1 MIQRNEYIA
10 QLEAYKDKQ
19 IIKVIT
25 GLRRSGKTTLMEI
38 YEEKLMASGVSS
50 DQIIHLNFE
59 DVDNDYIEDYK
70 ILYQEVKA
78 RLIPD
83 RMNYV
88 ILDEVQYVSGFE
100 RAIDSLHI
108 KKNCDVYITG
118 SNSKLLSG
126 DLATL
131 LSGRY
136 VEINVLPLSFKEY
149 VSVKGKDEHLDKLF
163 FDYIRTSSFPFVVQL
178 DTAWSIQ
185 QYLSSIYDSVVLKD
199 IIGRKKSIDTGI
211 LNRIIRFLFDS
222 IGSESSA
229 SRIAGMLTSSGRKI
243 SVPTVDVYLEAVVDS
258 FLFYKA
264 ERYDIKGKGL
274 LSTNP
279 KYYAADIGLRRTVL
293 GSKPGDV
300 GHLLENIV
308 YIELL
313 RRGYKTYVGKAGKTE
328 VDFVAF
334 GENGPEYYQVA
345 YTVRDADG
353 SIFEREL
360 RPLLSIHDHNPK
372 YLLTMDYE
380 DVVNHN
386 GIKQVYVLDWLLKKP
401 VK

>member
-1 MIQRNEYIA
+1 MVPRSEYIS

-38 YEEKLMASGVSS
+38 YKESLIASGVSLE
-50 DQIIHLNFE
+50 QIIHLNFE
-59 DVDNDYIEDYK
+59 DVDNAYIEDYRL
-70 ILYQEVKA
+70 LYQEVKT

-83 RMNYV
+83 KMNYV

-100 RAIDSLHI
+100 RAIDSLYI
-108 KKNCDVYITG
+108 RKNCDVYITG

-149 VSVKGKDEHLDKLF
+149 VSAKEEKSRIDMLF
-163 FDYIRTSSFPFVVQL
+163 SNYVQTSSFPFVLQL
-178 DTAWSIQ
+178 DTTWSIQ

-199 IIGRKKSIDTGI
+199 IIGRRKSVDVSI

-222 IGSESSA
+222 IGSEISA
-229 SRIAGMLTSSGRKI
+229 NRIAGTLTSSGRKI
-243 SVPTVDVYLEAVVDS
+243 SVPTVDIYLKAVVDS
-258 FLFYKA
+258 FLFYKT
-264 ERYDIKGKGL
+264 ERYDIKGKEL

-279 KYYAADIGLRRTVL
+279 KYYAADIGLRRAVL
-293 GSKPGDV
+293 GSKAGDA

-308 YIELL
+308 YLELI
-313 RRGYKTYVGKAGKTE
+313 RRGYKTYVGKTGNAE
-328 VDFVAF
+328 VDFIAF

-345 YTVRDADG
+345 YTVRYADG
-353 SIFEREL
+353 SILEREL

-372 YLLTMDYE
+372 YLLTMDYGTIE
-380 DVVNHN
+380 NYD
-386 GIKQVYVLDWLLKKP
+386 GIKQVYVLDWLLK
-401 VK
+401 

>member
-1 MIQRNEYIA
+1 MVPRSEYIS

-38 YEEKLMASGVSS
+38 YKESLIASGVSLE
-50 DQIIHLNFE
+50 QIIHINFE
-59 DVDNDYIEDYK
+59 DVDHAYIEDYRL
-70 ILYQEVKA
+70 LYQEVKT

-83 RMNYV
+83 KMNYV

-100 RAIDSLHI
+100 RAIDSLYI
-108 KKNCDVYITG
+108 RKNCDVYITG

-149 VSVKGKDEHLDKLF
+149 VSAKEEKSRIDILF
-163 FDYIRTSSFPFVVQL
+163 SNYVQTSSFPFVLQL
-178 DTAWSIQ
+178 DTTWSIQ

-199 IIGRKKSIDTGI
+199 IIGRRKSVDVSI

-222 IGSESSA
+222 IGSEISA
-229 SRIAGMLTSSGRKI
+229 NRIAGTLTSSGRKI
-243 SVPTVDVYLEAVVDS
+243 SVPTVDIYLKAVVDS
-258 FLFYKA
+258 FLFYKT
-264 ERYDIKGKGL
+264 ERYDIKGKEL

-279 KYYAADIGLRRTVL
+279 KYYAADIGLRRAVL
-293 GSKPGDV
+293 GSKAGDA

-308 YIELL
+308 YLELI
-313 RRGYKTYVGKAGKTE
+313 RRGYKTYVGKTGNAE
-328 VDFVAF
+328 VDFIAF

-353 SIFEREL
+353 SILEREL

-372 YLLTMDYE
+372 YLLTMDYGTIE
-380 DVVNHN
+380 NYD
-386 GIKQVYVLDWLLKKP
+386 GIKQVYVLDWLLK
-401 VK
+401 

>member
-1 MIQRNEYIA
+1 MVPRSEYIS

-38 YEEKLMASGVSS
+38 YKESLIASGVSLE
-50 DQIIHLNFE
+50 QIIHINFE
-59 DVDNDYIEDYK
+59 DVDNAYIEDYRL
-70 ILYQEVKA
+70 LYQEVKT

-83 RMNYV
+83 KMNYV

-100 RAIDSLHI
+100 RAIDSLYI
-108 KKNCDVYITG
+108 RKNCDVYITG

-149 VSVKGKDEHLDKLF
+149 VSAKEEKSRIDMLF
-163 FDYIRTSSFPFVVQL
+163 SNYVQTSSFPFVLQL
-178 DTAWSIQ
+178 DTTWSIQ

-199 IIGRKKSIDTGI
+199 IIGRRKSVDVSI

-222 IGSESSA
+222 IGSEISA
-229 SRIAGMLTSSGRKI
+229 NRIAGTLTSSGRKI
-243 SVPTVDVYLEAVVDS
+243 SVPTVDIYLKAVVDS
-258 FLFYKA
+258 FLFYKT
-264 ERYDIKGKGL
+264 ERYDIKGKEL

-279 KYYAADIGLRRTVL
+279 KYYAADIGLRRAVL
-293 GSKPGDV
+293 GSKAGDA

-308 YIELL
+308 YLELI
-313 RRGYKTYVGKAGKTE
+313 RRGYKTYVGKTGNAE
-328 VDFVAF
+328 VDFIAF

-353 SIFEREL
+353 SILEQ
-360 RPLLSIHDHNPK
+360 RP
-372 YLLTMDYE
+372 E
-380 DVVNHN
+380 
-386 GIKQVYVLDWLLKKP
+386 Q
-401 VK
+401 

>member
-1 MIQRNEYIA
+1 MVPRSEYIS

-38 YEEKLMASGVSS
+38 YKESLIASGVSLE
-50 DQIIHLNFE
+50 QIIHINFE
-59 DVDNDYIEDYK
+59 DVDNAYIEDYRL
-70 ILYQEVKA
+70 LYQEVKT

-83 RMNYV
+83 KMNYV

-100 RAIDSLHI
+100 RAIDSLYI
-108 KKNCDVYITG
+108 RKNCDVYITG

-149 VSVKGKDEHLDKLF
+149 VSAKEEKSRIDMLF
-163 FDYIRTSSFPFVVQL
+163 SNYVQTSSFPFVLQL
-178 DTAWSIQ
+178 DTTWSIQ

-199 IIGRKKSIDTGI
+199 IIGRRKSVDVSI

-222 IGSESSA
+222 IGSEISA
-229 SRIAGMLTSSGRKI
+229 NRIAGTLTSSGRKI
-243 SVPTVDVYLEAVVDS
+243 SVPTVDIYLKAVVDS
-258 FLFYKA
+258 FLFYKT
-264 ERYDIKGKGL
+264 ERYDIKGKEL

-279 KYYAADIGLRRTVL
+279 KYYAADIGLRRAVL
-293 GSKPGDV
+293 GSKAGDA

-308 YIELL
+308 YLELI
-313 RRGYKTYVGKAGKTE
+313 RRGYKTYVGKTGNAE
-328 VDFVAF
+328 VDFIAF

-353 SIFEREL
+353 SILEREL

-372 YLLTMDYE
+372 YLLTMDYGTIE
-380 DVVNHN
+380 NYD
-386 GIKQVYVLDWLLKKP
+386 GIKQVYVLDWLLK
-401 VK
+401 

>member
-1 MIQRNEYIA
+1 MVPRSEYIS

-38 YEEKLMASGVSS
+38 YKESLIASGVSLE
-50 DQIIHLNFE
+50 QIIHLNFE
-59 DVDNDYIEDYK
+59 DVDNAYIEDYRL
-70 ILYQEVKA
+70 LYQEVKT

-83 RMNYV
+83 KMNYV

-100 RAIDSLHI
+100 RAIDSLYI
-108 KKNCDVYITG
+108 RKNCDVYITG

-149 VSVKGKDEHLDKLF
+149 VSAKEEKSRIDMLF
-163 FDYIRTSSFPFVVQL
+163 SNYVQTSSFPFVLQL
-178 DTAWSIQ
+178 DTTWSIQ

-199 IIGRKKSIDTGI
+199 IIGRRKSVDVSI

-222 IGSESSA
+222 IGSEISA
-229 SRIAGMLTSSGRKI
+229 NRIAGTLTSSGRKI
-243 SVPTVDVYLEAVVDS
+243 SVPTVDIYLKAVVDS
-258 FLFYKA
+258 FLFYKT
-264 ERYDIKGKGL
+264 ERYDIKGKEL

-279 KYYAADIGLRRTVL
+279 KYYAADIGLRRAVL
-293 GSKPGDV
+293 GSKAGDA

-308 YIELL
+308 YLELI
-313 RRGYKTYVGKAGKTE
+313 RRGYKTYVGKTGNAE
-328 VDFVAF
+328 VDFIAF

-353 SIFEREL
+353 SILEREL

-372 YLLTMDYE
+372 YLLTMDYGTIE
-380 DVVNHN
+380 NYD
-386 GIKQVYVLDWLLKKP
+386 GIKQVYVLDWLLK
-401 VK
+401 

>member
-149 VSVKGKDEHLDKLF
+149 VSVKRKDEYLDKLF
-163 FDYIRTSSFPFVVQL
+163 FDYIRTSSFPFVAQL

>member
-1 MIQRNEYIA
+1 MVPRSEYIS

-38 YEEKLMASGVSS
+38 YKESLIVSGVSLE
-50 DQIIHLNFE
+50 QIIHLNFE
-59 DVDNDYIEDYK
+59 DVDNAYIEDYR
-70 ILYQEVKA
+70 ILYQEVKT
-78 RLIPD
+78 RLIQD
-83 RMNYV
+83 KMNYV

-100 RAIDSLHI
+100 RAIDSLYI
-108 KKNCDVYITG
+108 RKNCDVYITG

-149 VSVKGKDEHLDKLF
+149 VSAKEEKSRIDMLF
-163 FDYIRTSSFPFVVQL
+163 SNYVQTSSFPFVLQL
-178 DTAWSIQ
+178 DTTWSIQ

-199 IIGRKKSIDTGI
+199 IIGRRKSVDVSI

-222 IGSESSA
+222 IGSEISA
-229 SRIAGMLTSSGRKI
+229 NRIAGTLTSSGRKI
-243 SVPTVDVYLEAVVDS
+243 SVPTVDIYLKAVVDS
-258 FLFYKA
+258 FLFYKT
-264 ERYDIKGKGL
+264 ERYDIKGKEL

-279 KYYAADIGLRRTVL
+279 KYYAADIGLRRAVL
-293 GSKPGDV
+293 GSKAGDA

-308 YIELL
+308 YLELI
-313 RRGYKTYVGKAGKTE
+313 RRGYKTYVGKTGNAE
-328 VDFVAF
+328 VDFIAF

-353 SIFEREL
+353 SILEREL

-372 YLLTMDYE
+372 YLLTMDYGTIE
-380 DVVNHN
+380 NYD
-386 GIKQVYVLDWLLKKP
+386 GIKQVYVLDWLLK
-401 VK
+401 